1 LKLVVPTLPRFDDA
15 HRKDASMVRESR
27 MQYPLQ
33 AWIEG
38 HYARDCGE
46 PREKCPYEHGSTMAL
61 AWHSGWC
68 NREQL
73 GVTKGPEAEADD

>member
-1 LKLVVPTLPRFDDA
+1 
-15 HRKDASMVRESR
+15 MVRESG

-38 HYARDCGE
+38 HYARECGE

-73 GVTKGPEAEADD
+73 GATKGPEAEADI

>member
-1 LKLVVPTLPRFDDA
+1 
-15 HRKDASMVRESR
+15 MVKGNG

-46 PREKCPYEHGSTMAL
+46 PREKCPYEHGSSMAL
-61 AWHSGWC
+61 AWHQGWR

-73 GVTKGPEAEADD
+73 DAVKGPGAEASD